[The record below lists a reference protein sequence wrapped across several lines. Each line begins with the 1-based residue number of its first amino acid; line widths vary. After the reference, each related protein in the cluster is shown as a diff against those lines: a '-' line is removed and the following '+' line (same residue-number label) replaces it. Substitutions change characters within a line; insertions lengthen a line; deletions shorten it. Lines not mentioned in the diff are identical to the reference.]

1 MELHYGRLTSKGQ
14 ITIPAAIRK
23 RLELETG
30 APVLFKVMDDGHI
43 RVSSPVQDLTR
54 HFGTM
59 PLPPGM
65 TGTDL
70 AAMGDEIWA
79 EAAVARYR
87 RAMGH
92 DEEAEGVE
100 PVERSQP
107 VATR

>member
-23 RLELETG
+23 RLELDTG
-30 APVLFKVMDDGHI
+30 APVLFKVMDDGQI

-65 TGTDL
+65 TGTEL
-70 AAMGDEIWA
+70 AAKGDEIGAA
-79 EAAVARYR
+79 EAIQHYRRSMGMDAEVEESREREIPVVAR
-87 RAMGH
+87 
-92 DEEAEGVE
+92 
-100 PVERSQP
+100 
-107 VATR
+107 